1 MNKRE
6 TLDFNS
12 LPAIIKEMTEN
23 NSVASKVIDS
33 LIENKGES
41 NTLAILILLDDM
53 NIRGKQLE
61 LLYQMTDENI
71 DKLYDKI
78 LNIKL
83 EDIKK
88 LNELSAPLCIYK
100 AVYDGTS
107 LERKENSE
115 KYLFTDKERESI
127 IKHKENNQNKDLYP
141 NISIKKALEILKE
154 KGFKCGYKKEYI
166 NKHSKEIYYI
176 FYDKY
181 DNILSTIA
189 LENKDLFLGKDSKLI
204 KLKENSIEE
213 IDLKDNILDLN
224 ELSKEKN
231 YTLLPVIKT
240 VKGILYKEKTH
251 TYSSCITAYI
261 YDLLSFEKTYNELD
275 NHLKEIYKPLLE
287 IAEDK
292 AYDEIIN
299 HLKVEDGIEIAIN
312 LQNILGYSLDNSK
325 LIKAKDRF
333 YKSLGY
339 NPTKQK
345 RFLSRLVSN
354 EPYTKDMNK
363 KIIEVLEKDIETV

>member
-127 IKHKENNQNKDLYP
+127 IMNKENNKNKDLYP
-141 NISIKKALEILKE
+141 NISIKKALKILKE
-154 KGFKCGYKKEYI
+154 KGFK
-166 NKHSKEIYYI
+166 
-176 FYDKY
+176 
-181 DNILSTIA
+181 
-189 LENKDLFLGKDSKLI
+189 
-204 KLKENSIEE
+204 
-213 IDLKDNILDLN
+213 
-224 ELSKEKN
+224 
-231 YTLLPVIKT
+231 
-240 VKGILYKEKTH
+240 
-251 TYSSCITAYI
+251 
-261 YDLLSFEKTYNELD
+261 
-275 NHLKEIYKPLLE
+275 
-287 IAEDK
+287 
-292 AYDEIIN
+292 
-299 HLKVEDGIEIAIN
+299 
-312 LQNILGYSLDNSK
+312 
-325 LIKAKDRF
+325 
-333 YKSLGY
+333 
-339 NPTKQK
+339 
-345 RFLSRLVSN
+345 
-354 EPYTKDMNK
+354 
-363 KIIEVLEKDIETV
+363 

>member
-224 ELSKEKN
+224 ELSKEKD
-231 YTLLPVIKT
+231 YTLLTVIKT

>member
-127 IKHKENNQNKDLYP
+127 IMHKENNQNKDLYP

-204 KLKENSIEE
+204 KRKENSIEE

-224 ELSKEKN
+224 ELSKEKD

-240 VKGILYKEKTH
+240 VKGILYKENTH

-261 YDLLSFEKTYNELD
+261 YDLLSFEKTYNELG